1 MQTALGVFTALAG
14 VAIVVA
20 PWALA
25 LVPADPPRSSH
36 PRPRFDVPGAVLSA
50 SGLLVLVW
58 AVIESPGRGWTD
70 PG

>member
-25 LVPADPPRSSH
+25 LVPAGPVTVALETIGVTVALLGLALSHRVFHDRRS
-36 PRPRFDVPGAVLSA
+36 RR
-50 SGLLVLVW
+50 
-58 AVIESPGRGWTD
+58 
-70 PG
+70 